1 MCLGIP
7 GKIVQVTDTST
18 KMGLALISG
27 VKRPVNLACLESK
40 QENLHSAV
48 GKWVLIH
55 VGFAMNYINEAEA
68 KKTLSL
74 LKEMGEIF
82 DYSNNLEEV

>member
-7 GKIVQVTDTST
+7 GKIVEITDSSSN
-18 KMGLALISG
+18 MGLALVSG

-40 QENLHSAV
+40 RANLNNAI
-48 GKWVLIH
+48 GKWELIH
-55 VGFAMNYINEAEA
+55 VGFAMNYINETEA

-82 DYSNNLEEV
+82 EHAENLDKI

>member
-7 GKIVQVTDTST
+7 GKIVQVTDIHT

-27 VKRPVNLACLESK
+27 VKRPVNLACLESEH
-40 QENLHSAV
+40 ENLHNAI
-48 GKWVLIH
+48 GKWALIH
-55 VGFAMNYINEAEA
+55 VGFAMNYINETEA
-68 KKTLSL
+68 KKTLTL

-82 DYSNNLEEV
+82 EQTENL